1 MNWLARQ
8 GVSCHPRMKLVC
20 IPYAG
25 GGPAAFQGWAEGL
38 NNAGI
43 EIWAVRLPGRDSRF
57 KEEPLRSV
65 LDVVAPLSMAILRI
79 LEGPY
84 ALYGHSLGAIL
95 AFETVRELRRQ
106 GAAEPEHLL
115 ASACPAPQ
123 LPRNDAPM
131 RHLDREDFLRKIQN
145 RYGEFPAVVRGDSE
159 LLDLLLPSLRAD
171 IEMLETYR
179 YSPERPL
186 DCPIT
191 AYGGIL
197 DRTAPQILLHARRAQ
212 TTNAFQPHMVS
223 AGHFCLPTVH
233 ARLLHD
239 LDPL

>member
-1 MNWLARQ
+1 
-8 GVSCHPRMKLVC
+8 MKLVC

-38 NNAGI
+38 NTAGI
-43 EIWAVRLPGRDSRF
+43 EICAVRLPGRDSRF

-115 ASACPAPQ
+115 VSACPAPQ
-123 LPRNDAPM
+123 LPWNDAPM
-131 RHLDREDFLRKIQN
+131 RHLDREDFLREIQN
-145 RYGEFPAVVRGDSE
+145 RYGEFPAVVCGDSE

-197 DRTAPQILLHARRAQ
+197 DRTVPQILMHAWRAQ
-212 TTNAFQPHMVS
+212 TTNAFQLHMVS
-223 AGHFCLPTVH
+223 GGHFCLPAVH

-239 LDPL
+239 LESPRSGSF

>member
-1 MNWLARQ
+1 
-8 GVSCHPRMKLVC
+8 
-20 IPYAG
+20 
-25 GGPAAFQGWAEGL
+25 
-38 NNAGI
+38 
-43 EIWAVRLPGRDSRF
+43 
-57 KEEPLRSV
+57 
-65 LDVVAPLSMAILRI
+65 MAILRI

-115 ASACPAPQ
+115 VAACPAPQ

-131 RHLDREDFLRKIQN
+131 RHLDREDFLREIQN
-145 RYGEFPAVVRGDSE
+145 RYGEFPAVVCGDSE

-197 DRTAPQILLHARRAQ
+197 DRTVPQILLHAWRAQ
-212 TTNAFQPHMVS
+212 TTNAFQLHMVS
-223 AGHFCLPTVH
+223 GGHFCLPAVH

-239 LDPL
+239 LESPRSSSF